1 MPGEAMDE
9 REIYF
14 TKHALERI
22 VLRDISPDDVVRAI
36 REGERTPEGR
46 DKARYVLR
54 GRRETLIVICRE
66 YPEQVRVITVTRRR

>member
-1 MPGEAMDE
+1 MDE

-14 TKHALERI
+14 TRNAPERM
-22 VLRDISPDDVVRAI
+22 VLRDISPEDATRAI

-46 DKARYVLR
+46 DKPRYVLA

-66 YPEQVRVITVTRRR
+66 YPDQLRVITVTRRRR

>member
-22 VLRDISPDDVVRAI
+22 VLRDISPDHVVRAI
-36 REGERTPEGR
+36 REGERTPEGK

-54 GRRETLIVICRE
+54 GKETLIVICRE
-66 YPEQVRVITVTRRR
+66 YPEQHMVITVTRRR

>member
-1 MPGEAMDE
+1 MDE

-14 TKHALERI
+14 TRHALEHM

-36 REGERTPEGR
+36 REGERAAEGK
-46 DKARYVLR
+46 DKARYVQT

-66 YPEQVRVITVTRRR
+66 YPDQLRVITVTRRRR